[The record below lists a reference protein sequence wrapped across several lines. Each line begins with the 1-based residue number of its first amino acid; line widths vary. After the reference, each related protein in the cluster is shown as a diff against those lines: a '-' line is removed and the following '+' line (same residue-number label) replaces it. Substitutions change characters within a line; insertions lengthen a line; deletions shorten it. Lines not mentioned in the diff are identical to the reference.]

1 MKNYLDVLKWMWMID
16 FMVFINI
23 VIVYE
28 YL

>member
-1 MKNYLDVLKWMWMID
+1 MKNYLDVLKCMWMID
-16 FMVFINI
+16 FKVFINI

>member
-1 MKNYLDVLKWMWMID
+1 MKNYLDVLKCMWMID